1 MTRSVGSKGVHH
13 IRKGLDVRLAGAPR
27 QRIGDEPP
35 VARVAILADDYPG
48 LRPSFAVDV
57 GSRVARGALLFEDRA
72 TPGVRFT
79 SPADGT
85 VVAIH
90 RGARRAFRSIV
101 VELSAAERSGRG
113 TTVSLAHY
121 SARRPDQLSEPEIRD
136 LLIESGLWTALRTR
150 PFNAVANP
158 ATRPDALF
166 ATATDTAPLAAEP
179 SVVIEARADDFRSG
193 LSALAKLARG
203 PAFLCVAETNEV
215 DGAETTGFAVERFGG
230 PHPAGTAGAHIHR
243 LFPVDGDRQVWT
255 IGYQDVIAIGALLRT
270 GSIDSRRVV
279 ALSGPAIETPR
290 LVRTQLGA
298 SMPDLLRGQT
308 TSDGCFAVS
317 GSVLDG
323 RAADQDETAFL
334 GRYHNQVCA
343 LEADDSPP
351 TRGGPILALGRFERV
366 FPFDLLPTFLLRAL
380 AAGDIDSAQALG
392 CLELVEEDLALC
404 SYVCPAGNDYGTM
417 LRAMLDRIRAE
428 REEGEP

>member
-1 MTRSVGSKGVHH
+1 MSRSVGSKGVHLFS
-13 IRKGLDVRLAGAPR
+13 KGLDIRLAGAPR
-27 QRIGDEPP
+27 QQIEDGPP
-35 VARVAILADDYPG
+35 VARVAILGDDYPG

-85 VVAIH
+85 VAAIH
-90 RGARRAFRSIV
+90 RGRRRAFRSIV

-113 TTVSLAHY
+113 ATVSLAGY
-121 SARRPDQLSEPEIRD
+121 SARRLDQLSEQQICD
-136 LLIESGLWTALRTR
+136 LLLESGLWTALRTR
-150 PFNAVANP
+150 PFNTVANP

-166 ATATDTAPLAAEP
+166 VTATDTAPLAANP
-179 SVVIEARADDFRSG
+179 SVVIQARADDFRSG
-193 LSALAKLARG
+193 LSALAKLPRG
-203 PAFLCVAETNEV
+203 PAFLCVGETDDVE
-215 DGAETTGFAVERFGG
+215 GAEQTGFAVERFGG

-243 LFPVDGDRQVWT
+243 LFPFDDERQVWT
-255 IGYQDVIAIGALLRT
+255 IGYQEVIAVGALFRS

-279 ALSGPAIETPR
+279 ALSGPMVETPR

-298 SMPDLLRGQT
+298 SIPDLLRGQT
-308 TSDGCFAVS
+308 TSDECFVVS

-323 RAADQDETAFL
+323 RAADPRETAFL

-343 LEADDSPP
+343 LQAADPS
-351 TRGGPILALGRFERV
+351 TRGGPILALGRFERI

-380 AAGDIDSAQALG
+380 AAGDIETAQELG

-417 LRAMLDRIRAE
+417 LRSMLDRIRVE
-428 REEGEP
+428 RGEGER